1 MRDGMTQ
8 EVPRSPNDGDF
19 DSFCTHYR
27 ATVVI
32 VRGPSSGDQFA
43 VDSESVTVG
52 RGPGVDRE
60 FDDPS
65 MSAQHAAIEYV
76 DRGFRL
82 RDLGST
88 NGLLLNGVVVESA
101 ELKHGDRFQLGAQE
115 FQFVIEEVEAA
126 PEVYELEVD

>member
-1 MRDGMTQ
+1 MRDGITQ

-19 DSFCTHYR
+19 ENFCSRYQ

-32 VRGPSSGDQFA
+32 VRGPSAGEQFE
-43 VDSESVTVG
+43 VDRATLTLG
-52 RGPGVDRE
+52 RGPEVDRE

-76 DRGFRL
+76 NGGFRL

-88 NGLLLNGVVVESA
+88 NGMMLNGGVVNSA

-115 FQFVIEEVEAA
+115 FQFVIEEVEDA
-126 PEVYELEVD
+126 PEVYELDVD